1 MVLAGRPRFEGS
13 MQFTETELTDV
24 WVIHPTPGVDSRGS
38 FARVFCEMEMADHG
52 LATPTAEIY
61 RLSLARMNAGRDGAA
76 ASAQVPGTGHP
87 ASLGAGL

>member
-13 MQFTETELTDV
+13 MQFTETALADV
-24 WVIHPTPGVDSRGS
+24 GVIDPTPGVDSCGS
-38 FARVFCEMEMADHG
+38 FGRVFCQMEMADHG

-61 RLSLARMNAGRDGAA
+61 RLSLANMDAGRDGAA

-87 ASLGAGL
+87 ASLGAAL